1 MCEYMGLYEISFNAQ
16 IAAKPRQTFA
26 NLARQLRCYQWRMG
40 RPATGERNLSRC
52 GIASDP
58 M

>member
-1 MCEYMGLYEISFNAQ
+1 MGLYEISFNAQ